1 MMNLNFCS
9 CEWSDAACVAGVTV
23 RVNCVSS
30 IVCFHDSSLLTHL
43 RFPGCRV
50 SRGVQLPVYFVGRR
64 SVVSH
69 IPPPQHCCERMDTSP
84 GTNG

>member
-9 CEWSDAACVAGVTV
+9 CEWSDAACVAGVMV

-30 IVCFHDSSLLTHL
+30 IVCFHDSSLSTHL
-43 RFPGCRV
+43 RFPGCGV
-50 SRGVQLPVYFVGRR
+50 SCGVQLLVYFVGRR

-69 IPPPQHCCERMDTSP
+69 IPLPQRGCECV
-84 GTNG
+84 